1 MYLNRVTLIGYLA
14 RDAERRIADGENPHV
29 ILTLVT
35 KSSWKNRAGEWQSH
49 SESHRCVGWG
59 PKFAEFAAK
68 LKKGAHLEVEGELR
82 SREFEKEG
90 VGHRVFEIRIQSVLQ
105 LDRAWR
111 VIEPAS
117 QSEQSPEGSS

>member
-14 RDAERRIADGENPHV
+14 RDAERRIVDGENPHA

-35 KSSWKNRAGEWQSH
+35 KSSWKNHAGEWQSH

-59 PKFAEFAAK
+59 PKFVEFASR

-82 SREFEKEG
+82 SREYEKEG
-90 VGHRVFEIRIQSVLQ
+90 VAHRAFEIRIRSVLQ

-111 VIEPAS
+111 IIEPSEVDQLPEAS
-117 QSEQSPEGSS
+117 S

>member
-14 RDAERRIADGENPHV
+14 RDAERRIADGENPHA

-59 PKFAEFAAK
+59 PKFVEFAVK

-90 VGHRVFEIRIQSVLQ
+90 VGHRVFEIRIQCVLK

-111 VIEPAS
+111 VIEPP
-117 QSEQSPEGSS
+117 QEEPSPEGPS

>member
-14 RDAERRIADGENPHV
+14 RDAERRIVDGENPHV

-59 PKFAEFAAK
+59 PKFAEFALK

-90 VGHRVFEIRIQSVLQ
+90 VGHRVLEIRIQSVLQ

-111 VIEPAS
+111 IIEPAS
-117 QSEQSPEGSS
+117 QGDQSPEGSA

>member
-14 RDAERRIADGENPHV
+14 RDAERRIADGEHPHA

-59 PKFAEFAAK
+59 PKFVEFAVT
-68 LKKGAHLEVEGELR
+68 LKKGAHVEVEGELR
-82 SREFEKEG
+82 SRAVEKGG
-90 VGHRVFEIRIQSVLQ
+90 VGHRVFEIRIQSVLK

-111 VIEPAS
+111 VIEPPH
-117 QSEQSPEGSS
+117 EEPSPEGPS